1 MKIMKKFTISAFLL
15 GFLMIGGFAQVAEN
29 DTGAGNVT
37 GSGNDTQGAVASGAG
52 QVSAQDSEY
61 AFKVMEST
69 NDVLAYHGDY
79 SATISLVIEKP
90 GKPKEN
96 LQYKIFE
103 RTDKKL
109 MTIVQLFPEA
119 DKGVGYLRDGDNIWS
134 YDPISRKFSHTSIKE
149 ALGDSDVKLD
159 DVEQSKT
166 KWRDN
171 YTVTG
176 YEIGKLGK
184 FDVDIITL
192 TAKTTE
198 PSYAKSKYYI
208 RRDIPL
214 ILKEEDFSGSDR
226 LMRTILIPK
235 YSKVP
240 AGYVST
246 QAILRDELN
255 KGEQTQQI
263 VSELTFDSLPDKI
276 FTKAYLEG
284 LN

>member
-1 MKIMKKFTISAFLL
+1 MKKSFALIVGCLL
-15 GFLMIGGFAQVAEN
+15 FAGALCAQVAS
-29 DTGAGNVT
+29 D
-37 GSGNDTQGAVASGAG
+37 VA
-52 QVSAQDSEY
+52 EKCY
-61 AFKVMEST
+61 KIMEST
-69 NDVLAYHGDY
+69 DDVLAYHGDY

-103 RTDKKL
+103 RTDEKL

-119 DKGVGYLRDGDNIWS
+119 DKGNGYLRNGDNIWS

-149 ALGDSDVKLD
+149 ALGDSDIKID
-159 DVEQSKT
+159 DVEQSDT
-166 KWRDN
+166 RWRDN
-171 YTVTG
+171 YEVEA
-176 YEIGKLGK
+176 YEEGKLGK
-184 FDVDIITL
+184 YPVHIITL
-192 TAKTTE
+192 KAKTSE
-198 PSYAKSKYYI
+198 PSYTKTKFYI
-208 RRDIPL
+208 RTDIPL
-214 ILKEEDFSGSDR
+214 ALKEEDFSGSDR

-246 QAILRDELN
+246 QVLIRDELN
-255 KGEQTQQI
+255 KGEQTQQV
-263 VSELTFDSLPDKI
+263 VSDLTFDSLPDKI